1 MKLKNMLVG
10 LEGLKVKGDLEI
22 EIVGIEKNSKEIKPG
37 YLFVAIKGFSTDGH
51 QYIENAI
58 ENGAVAVML
67 EEGCDL
73 KSLKI
78 PENVTIIMAKNTR
91 EGLAITSSN
100 FYGNPSK
107 KFKLIGVTGTKGKTT
122 TTFMIKEIL
131 EKAGRKVGLIGTIA
145 TYING
150 KKIKDS
156 DRTTP
161 ESLELQQTFN
171 EMAEAGVEAV
181 VMEVSSQSLK
191 LHRVDGCD
199 FDIVLFTNFSE
210 DHISPNEHPDMED
223 YFNSKLKLFQ
233 MCKTGIVNT
242 DDLHG
247 AKIPKMFPESNI
259 TTYGI
264 DNYANVLAKDITI
277 TNSYVDFKV
286 KIKDRN
292 ERVKTCI
299 PGRFS
304 VYNSLAAICVA
315 QKFGIEPEV
324 VKQALEEVRV
334 PGRSELV
341 NNKLE
346 IPIMIDYAHS
356 PESLQNILQAV
367 KSYTRGKVIS
377 VFGCGG
383 DRDSGKRPVMG
394 EISGRIADFT
404 FITSDNPRTE
414 NPEKI
419 VEQIEEGMKKT
430 KGKYKVVVDRV
441 EAIKEAIQMAT
452 KRDIIVLAGKGH
464 EPYQEINGVKYPFD
478 ERIIVNDIIAELEEN
493 KDEEEDKKIRHKKNM
508 KY

>member
-1 MKLKNMLVG
+1 MKLKQMLVG
-10 LEGLKVKGDLEI
+10 LEGLKVKGDLDI
-22 EIVGIEKNSKEIKPG
+22 DIIGIEKNSKEVKEG
-37 YLFVAIKGFSTDGH
+37 YLFVAIKGFTVDGH
-51 QYIENAI
+51 EFVNDAVKSGATAI
-58 ENGAVAVML
+58 MI

-73 KSLKI
+73 KSIKV
-78 PENVTIIMAKNTR
+78 PEGVTVVMAKNTR
-91 EGLAITSSN
+91 EALAIAACS

-107 KFKLIGVTGTKGKTT
+107 KLKLIGVTGTKGKTT

-131 EKAGRKVGLIGTIA
+131 ERAGKKVGLIGTIA

-150 KKIKDS
+150 KKINDS

-161 ESLELQQTFN
+161 ESLELQKIFAK
-171 EMAEAGVEAV
+171 MVEEKVEVV

-191 LHRVDGCD
+191 LHRVDGCE
-199 FDIVLFTNFSE
+199 FDYVLFTNFSE

-223 YFNSKLKLFQ
+223 YFKSKLKLFE
-233 MCKTGIVNT
+233 MCTTGIVNV

-247 AKIPKMFPESNI
+247 ARIPKLFPESNI

-264 DNYANVLAKDITI
+264 DNFANVLAKDITV
-277 TNSYVDFKV
+277 TNSYVDFRV
-286 KIKDRN
+286 KITDRN
-292 ERVKTCI
+292 ERVKTRI

-315 QKFGIEPEV
+315 QKFGISSEV
-324 VKQALEEVRV
+324 VKQALEEIRV

-341 NNKLE
+341 DNKLE

-367 KSYTRGKVIS
+367 KSYTRGKVIC

-383 DRDSGKRPVMG
+383 DRDSGKRSIMG
-394 EISGRIADFT
+394 EISGTIADYT

-414 NPEKI
+414 DPQKI
-419 VEQIEEGMKKT
+419 VDQIEQGMKKT
-430 KGKYKVVVDRV
+430 NGKYSVIVDRT
-441 EAIKEAIQMAT
+441 EAIKQAIKMAT

-464 EPYQEINGVKYPFD
+464 ETYQEINGVKHPYD
-478 ERIIVNDIIAELEEN
+478 ERIIVKNIIDN
-493 KDEEEDKKIRHKKNM
+493 
-508 KY
+508 